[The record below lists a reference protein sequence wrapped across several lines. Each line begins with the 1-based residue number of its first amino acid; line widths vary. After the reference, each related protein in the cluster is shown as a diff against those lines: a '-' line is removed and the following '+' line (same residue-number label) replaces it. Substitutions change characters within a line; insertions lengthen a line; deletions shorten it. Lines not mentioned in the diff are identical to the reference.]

1 MLTLVEGGV
10 SVESY
15 RLVEA
20 GMDEEAEVMMVS
32 LALVRMYKI
41 LGIF

>member
-1 MLTLVEGGV
+1 MERGV
-10 SVESY
+10 SVEAY

-41 LGIF
+41 LGVF